1 MSIFKSLLK
10 GAARLEE
17 RVDTTLSGGG
27 YKDVIIIPYMGFGTR
42 QMLRLRGRVLSNHKV
57 REGQHTDGKIKNLRN
72 FLRRLRTNEVA
83 YANITATFGDQTRKV
98 TANEEGFFIVQFDL
112 ETSLPE
118 KTQWFDIDLHYD
130 DGQQQAHTVGRVI
143 VPAKS
148 QYAVISDM
156 DDTVLKSDV
165 TNLLKLLSN
174 TFFQNEYTRT
184 SFKGVAKFY
193 QALQEGINPDT
204 YNPIFYVSN
213 SPYNLY
219 DLIKRFLE
227 LNEIPLGPIFLRDF
241 GLTQKYLLAS
251 KQHKFETIDRLMTT
265 YPDLEF
271 ILIGD
276 SGEHDPDIYLQVVET
291 YPNRVKAIYIRDVH
305 PHRMGTK
312 QDKHVK
318 DVATKL
324 QEYGVDMLLIPNTA
338 TAARHAANNGY
349 ILPEAVP
356 GIVNVKSSDEKPIKP
371 EEVIDTIA
379 P

>member
-1 MSIFKSLLK
+1 MSFWKSILR
-10 GAARLEE
+10 GAAHIEE
-17 RVDTTLSGGG
+17 RVDSTLSGGG
-27 YKDVIIIPYMGFGTR
+27 YKDVIIIPYMGYGTR

-57 REGQHTDGKIKNLRN
+57 HEGQQADGKIKNLRN
-72 FLRRLRTNEVA
+72 FLRRLRTNEVP
-83 YANITATFGDQTRKV
+83 YANITATFGKQTRKV

-112 ETSLPE
+112 ETLLPE
-118 KTQWFDIDLHYD
+118 ETQWIDIDLHYD
-130 DGQQQAHTVGRVI
+130 DGEQQAHAVGRVI
-143 VPAKS
+143 VPANS
-148 QYAVISDM
+148 QYAVVSDM

-184 SFKGVAKFY
+184 SFKGVATFY
-193 QALQEGINPDT
+193 QAMQDGTNPDT

-265 YPDLEF
+265 YPDLPF

-276 SGEHDPDIYLQVVET
+276 SGEHDADIYLQVVET

-312 QDKHVK
+312 QDKHVEA
-318 DVATKL
+318 VASKL
-324 QEYGVDMLLIPNTA
+324 ESYGVDMLLIPNTA
-338 TAARHAANNGY
+338 NAALHAANNAF
-349 ILPEAVP
+349 ILPEAVQA
-356 GIVNVKSSDEKPIKP
+356 VNDVKTSDQKSIKP
-371 EEVIDTIA
+371 EEVVDTIA